1 MRIHI
6 MRTACDGV
14 EGDGLGTGNEI
25 DAVMSSIAVFGP
37 STYSTNATFPGRPN
51 DAPRSYRA
59 AFTACS
65 SWFARL

>member
-1 MRIHI
+1 MHTTC
-6 MRTACDGV
+6 TACNGA
-14 EGDGLGTGNEI
+14 EGDNFGTDNEI
-25 DAVMSSIAVFGP
+25 DAVMSSIAVCGP

-51 DAPRSYRA
+51 DAPQLRRA